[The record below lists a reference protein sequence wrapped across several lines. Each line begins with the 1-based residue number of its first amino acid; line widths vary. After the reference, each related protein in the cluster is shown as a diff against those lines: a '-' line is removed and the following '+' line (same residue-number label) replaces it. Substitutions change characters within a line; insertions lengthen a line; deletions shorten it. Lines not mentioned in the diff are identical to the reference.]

1 MAFNFNRLTVKAQE
15 IAQSA
20 IEIAQN
26 YTNQIVEP
34 EHLLASIVQET
45 GNVAESII
53 KKTGGNFNA
62 VKIKVN
68 QLLETLPKV
77 SGTAL
82 GNQQMSQNLA
92 KLFDVAAEEAKNF
105 KDDYVSTEHLLLALA
120 NDKGTAGQLLR
131 DNGITYKEILSAL
144 KKCTGIS
151 KSHFTKSGRHL
162 SIT

>member
-15 IAQSA
+15 IVQAA

-34 EHLLASIVQET
+34 EHLLAAIVQES

-68 QLLETLPKV
+68 QLLELLPKI
-77 SGTAL
+77 SGTSL

-92 KLFDVAAEEAKNF
+92 ELFDEASEEAKNL
-105 KDDYVSTEHLLLALA
+105 KDEYVSTEHLLLALS
-120 NDKGTAGQLLR
+120 NDKGKAGQLAR
-131 DNGITYKEILSAL
+131 PAV
-144 KKCTGIS
+144 
-151 KSHFTKSGRHL
+151 GRGFPCRPPAV
-162 SIT
+162 TDG

>member
-15 IAQSA
+15 IVQTA

-34 EHLLASIVQET
+34 EHLLAAIVQES

-62 VKIKVN
+62 VKLKIN
-68 QLLETLPKV
+68 GLLESLPKV

-82 GNQQMSQNLA
+82 GNQQMSQNTA
-92 KLFDVAAEEAKNF
+92 KLFDLAVEEAKNL
-105 KDDYVSTEHLLLALA
+105 KDEYVSTEHLLLAL
-120 NDKGTAGQLLR
+120 
-131 DNGITYKEILSAL
+131 
-144 KKCTGIS
+144 
-151 KSHFTKSGRHL
+151 SGRNL
-162 SIT
+162 SVIYLSESCVAATIEPSVIRTPW